1 MTEQKKNQEV
11 KVVILGLEKS
21 TLHIV
26 FRELYE
32 SGISKELRTDEDLG
46 DWMEQGVFISSM
58 RQEVDL
64 DKEISRLVYLEQPVV
79 FIGWG
84 KRASNKLN
92 LLTALGT
99 NNLVLTHCS
108 PRDQLYGK
116 QKFVGNK
123 HFILANEY
131 LIAHKLKPI
140 QWDKT

>member
-1 MTEQKKNQEV
+1 MIDQRKNQET

-21 TLHIV
+21 TLNIV

-32 SGISKELRTDEDLG
+32 SGISKELRTNEDLS
-46 DWMEQGVFISSM
+46 DWMDQGVFLSSM
-58 RQEVDL
+58 RQEIDL
-64 DKEISRLVYLEQPVV
+64 DKEISRLANLEQPVV

-84 KRASNKLN
+84 KRVSNKLDT
-92 LLTALGT
+92 LTTLGT

-123 HFILANEY
+123 HFLLANEY
-131 LIAHKLKPI
+131 LIAHKLNPI
-140 QWDKT
+140 KWDG

>member
-1 MTEQKKNQEV
+1 MNQEV

-21 TLHIV
+21 TLNIV

-32 SGISKELRTDEDLG
+32 SGMSKELRTDKDLS
-46 DWMEQGVFISSM
+46 DWEEQGVWLPTGTENNF
-58 RQEVDL
+58 RQEIV
-64 DKEISRLVYLEQPVV
+64 RLSFLEQPVV

-84 KRASNKLN
+84 KRASNKLIVSG
-92 LLTALGT
+92 A

-123 HFILANEY
+123 HFLLANEY
-131 LIAHKLKPI
+131 LIAHMLKPI
-140 QWDKT
+140 QWDYPQKNLKD

>member
-32 SGISKELRTDEDLG
+32 SGISKELRTDEDLS
-46 DWMEQGVFISSM
+46 DWMDQGVWLPDIKE
-58 RQEVDL
+58 RGL
-64 DKEISRLVYLEQPVV
+64 DAEISRLAFLEQPVV
-79 FIGWG
+79 FLAWG
-84 KRASNKLN
+84 KRNFNKIN
-92 LLTALGT
+92 LLTMLGS
-99 NNLVLTHCS
+99 NNLVLGHCN

-131 LIAHKLKPI
+131 LIAHKLSPI
-140 QWDKT
+140 KWDG